1 MEKPKDL
8 YDKIVESIDTKHQT
22 GEEIFNFLKNMV
34 SRTGPSQEDV
44 LDSHFKIPL
53 KLTPE
58 FGVDVFSYIYR
69 MEEDSLELYLPDVAL
84 SLDGEVLKPKNGVY
98 TIKPGLVKINYSGQ
112 VYTIIVIREG
122 GISDG

>member
-8 YDKIVESIDTKHQT
+8 YDKIVDSIDSRHQT
-22 GEEIFNFLKNMV
+22 GEEIFNFLKNMAA
-34 SRTGPSQEDV
+34 RTGASQADI

-58 FGVDVFSYIYR
+58 FDVGVFSYIYR
-69 MEEDSLELYLPDVAL
+69 MEEESLELYLPDVAL
-84 SLDGEVLKPKNGVY
+84 SQDGEVLKPKSGVY

-112 VYTIIVIREG
+112 VYTIIVLRER